1 MFRIVK
7 MINLTIRII
16 EVKYRVVRF
25 IMFSWEDEFKDGL
38 VSKDIVTM
46 TKIAYFIIFARE
58 RKCVHSFSLVKN
70 KNKIFECG
78 IT

>member
-1 MFRIVK
+1 
-7 MINLTIRII
+7 
-16 EVKYRVVRF
+16 
-25 IMFSWEDEFKDGL
+25 MFSWEDEFKDGL